1 MVKDY
6 IQVNG
11 DHFERNGEKI
21 MLRGW
26 AFGSWMNFEHFMLG
40 MPGTNSMIL
49 EAFGK
54 VYGEERAA
62 ELADRIITDMVR
74 EEDIQY
80 LKELGTNT
88 VRIVL
93 GYHWFWDDAEPFV
106 MKEQGL
112 KYLDRVL
119 RYCAD
124 NGMFAILDLH
134 STPGS
139 QNTDWHSDNRTGVEQ
154 FWQYRCFQ
162 DQVVWFWE
170 EIAKRCADNPWVVGY
185 DVINEPGWGVKAEQI
200 NGFYARVIEA
210 VRRHDPHHILFLEG
224 ADFGRDFSILEPAA
238 DPQISYT
245 VHFYPF
251 VLEENIL
258 DPALDDGKRMEI
270 FTEIFD
276 RQIKETA
283 KLNRPLWCGESGYEI
298 LDGQEE
304 FYAML
309 LMHNIELCESRGIS
323 WNLWTYKDARK
334 MGIVVPKK
342 DSPWM
347 KLRRRI
353 EEHWNHDWE
362 QKVSLEI
369 VQSIAEKYYGAPLK
383 ERFAYELEFR
393 MRSFLHQIEVETIL
407 VPALKEIP
415 WEEMREYPESFL
427 FGNCDKRTQITDV
440 IREKVLTVPRR

>member
-54 VYGEERAA
+54 AYGEERAA
-62 ELADRIITDMVR
+62 ELADRIITDMVQ
-74 EEDIQY
+74 EADIRY

-119 RYCAD
+119 RFCAD

-200 NGFYARVIEA
+200 NGFYARVTEA
-210 VRRHDPHHILFLEG
+210 VRRHDPHHILYL
-224 ADFGRDFSILEPAA
+224 SQHVAA
-238 DPQISYT
+238 MRQA
-245 VHFYPF
+245 V
-251 VLEENIL
+251 EE
-258 DPALDDGKRMEI
+258 DGV
-270 FTEIFD
+270 
-276 RQIKETA
+276 
-283 KLNRPLWCGESGYEI
+283 EI
-298 LDGQEE
+298 LGYTPWGCIDVVSASNGLMNKRYGLVYVDWKDGE
-304 FYAML
+304 
-309 LMHNIELCESRGIS
+309 GG
-323 WNLWTYKDARK
+323 TYNRYR
-334 MGIVVPKK
+334 K
-342 DSPWM
+342 DSFWWYQ
-347 KLRRRI
+347 RCI
-353 EEHWNHDWE
+353 ASNGEE
-362 QKVSLEI
+362 L
-369 VQSIAEKYYGAPLK
+369 
-383 ERFAYELEFR
+383 
-393 MRSFLHQIEVETIL
+393 
-407 VPALKEIP
+407 
-415 WEEMREYPESFL
+415 
-427 FGNCDKRTQITDV
+427 
-440 IREKVLTVPRR
+440 

>member
-54 VYGEERAA
+54 AYGEERAA

-74 EEDIQY
+74 EEDIRY

-112 KYLDRVL
+112 RYLDRVL
-119 RYCAD
+119 KYCAD

-170 EIAKRCADNPWVVGY
+170 EIAKRYADNPWVVGY

-200 NGFYARVIEA
+200 NSFYARVIEA
-210 VRRHDPHHILFLEG
+210 VRRHDSHHILFLEG
-224 ADFGRDFSILEPAA
+224 SDFGRDFSTLEAVD

-258 DPALDDGKRMEI
+258 DPALDDAKRMEI

-283 KLNRPLWCGESGYEI
+283 KLHRPLWCGESGYEI
-298 LDGQEE
+298 QDGQEE

-347 KLRRRI
+347 KLRRHI
-353 EEHWNHDWE
+353 EERWNHDWE
-362 QKVSLEI
+362 QKTSLEI
-369 VQSIAEKYYGAPLK
+369 VQSIAEKYYGVPLE

-407 VPALKEIP
+407 VPALREIP

-427 FGNCDKRTQITDV
+427 FENCDRREVITDV
-440 IREKVLTVPRR
+440 IRSEVLKG